1 MIIEADNRE
10 EFYNR
15 VRDACAYLCENVAPL
30 DKSCMFVDK
39 KDRGGGFC
47 FYSATWNMEPSTLFR
62 KWRVQQIGAYRAEL
76 ETDADGVDLTYLT
89 LKYS

>member
-30 DKSCMFVDK
+30 DKNCMFEQNV
-39 KDRGGGFC
+39 GFC
-47 FYSATWNMEPSTLFR
+47 FYSATWDMEPSTLFR
-62 KWRVQQIGAYRAEL
+62 KWRVQQIGAYCAEL
-76 ETDADGVDLTYLT
+76 ETDADGVDLTFLT